1 MTLPVFA
8 DFDTGVDDAVAL
20 VYLLASPDAEL
31 VGIAAT
37 GGNVAVQQ
45 VCRNNLAL
53 LELCGATGVPVS
65 KGADGPAR
73 TAENI
78 HGPQGLGYAELPPGT
93 GQLTGYDAAAAW
105 VAAAREHPGQLI
117 GLATGPLTNLAL
129 ALRTEPALPTLL
141 RRLVIMGGAFS
152 GERSGWAEFNIG
164 FDPEAAAEVFTT
176 WGTVA
181 PQRLP
186 IVCGLDLTRHIAI
199 TPAIMARLSAPADSP
214 VVQRGST
221 QESRSWDHRM
231 NPVVQRGSTQ
241 ESRSWDH
248 RISPVVQRGSTQE
261 SRSWD
266 HRMSPVVRM
275 LNDALRFYFEAHEAH
290 GHGYLAYLHDPLAA
304 AVALEPTLVT
314 TRQAAVRVEL
324 APGDARG
331 RTVPDWDAAQPNALI
346 GVGVDPAVFFDRF
359 VQRVSAF
366 AGSLPPNVH

>member
-164 FDPEAAAEVFTT
+164 FDPEAAAEVFTI
-176 WGTVA
+176 WGKVA

-199 TPAIMARLSAPADSP
+199 TPAILAELPEDSP
-214 VVQRGST
+214 VVQTLG
-221 QESRSWDHRM
+221 
-231 NPVVQRGSTQ
+231 
-241 ESRSWDH
+241 
-248 RISPVVQRGSTQE
+248 
-261 SRSWD
+261 
-266 HRMSPVVRM
+266 
-275 LNDALRFYFEAHEAH
+275 DALRFYFEAHEAH

-314 TRQAAVRVEL
+314 TRPAAVRVEL
-324 APGDARG
+324 APGDTRG
-331 RTVPDWDAAQPNALI
+331 RTIPDWDAAQPNALI
-346 GVGVDPAVFFDRF
+346 GVGIDPAAFFDRF

-366 AGSLPPNVH
+366 AGHTPPNV

>member
-31 VGIAAT
+31 VGIAST

-53 LELCGATGVPVS
+53 LELCGKTGVPVS
-65 KGADGPAR
+65 QGAEVPLNGPVH

-93 GQLTGYDAAAAW
+93 GQLTAYDAAAAW

-164 FDPEAAAEVFTT
+164 FDPEAAEQVFTA
-176 WGTVA
+176 WGAVA

-199 TPAIMARLSAPADSP
+199 TPAILARLAAPN
-214 VVQRGST
+214 R
-221 QESRSWDHRM
+221 RI
-231 NPVVQRGSTQ
+231 NPL
-241 ESRSWDH
+241 
-248 RISPVVQRGSTQE
+248 
-261 SRSWD
+261 
-266 HRMSPVVRM
+266 VRM
-275 LNDALRFYFEAHEAH
+275 LNDALRFYFEAHEAR
-290 GHGYLAYLHDPLAA
+290 GYGYLAYLHDPLAA

-314 TRQAAVRVEL
+314 TRPAAVRVEL
-324 APGDARG
+324 VPGDTRG
-331 RTVPDWDAAQPNALI
+331 RTIPDWDAAQPNALI
-346 GVGVDPAVFFDRF
+346 GVGVDPAAFFDRF

-366 AGSLPPNVH
+366 AGALPPNVH

>member
-1 MTLPVFA
+1 MTPPVFA

-20 VYLLASPDAEL
+20 VYLLSSPEAEL

-53 LELCGATGVPVS
+53 LELCGASGVPVS
-65 KGADGPAR
+65 QGADAPLNGPVH
-73 TAENI
+73 TAETL

-129 ALRTEPALPTLL
+129 TLRAEPALPTLV
-141 RRLVIMGGAFS
+141 RRLVIMGGAFE

-164 FDPEAAAEVFTT
+164 FDPEAAAEVFTA
-176 WGTVA
+176 WGAVA

-199 TPAIMARLSAPADSP
+199 TPAILARLAAPAD
-214 VVQRGST
+214 
-221 QESRSWDHRM
+221 
-231 NPVVQRGSTQ
+231 NPVVQRGSTK
-241 ESRSWDH
+241 ERRSWN
-248 RISPVVQRGSTQE
+248 R
-261 SRSWD
+261 
-266 HRMSPVVRM
+266 RMNPVVRM
-275 LNDALRFYFEAHEAH
+275 LNDALRFYFEAHEAR

-304 AVALEPTLVT
+304 AVALEPELVT
-314 TRQAAVRVEL
+314 TRPAALRVEL
-324 APGDARG
+324 APGAARG
-331 RTVPDWDAAQPNALI
+331 RTIPDWDARHPNALI

-359 VQRVSAF
+359 VQRVGAF
-366 AGSLPPNVH
+366 AGRLG

>member
-53 LELCGATGVPVS
+53 LELCGTTGVPVS
-65 KGADGPAR
+65 RGAEVPLNGPVH

-117 GLATGPLTNLAL
+117 GLTTGPLTNLAL

-164 FDPEAAAEVFTT
+164 FDPEAAAQVFTA
-176 WGTVA
+176 WGAVA

-199 TPAIMARLSAPADSP
+199 TPAILARLAAPA
-214 VVQRGST
+214 G
-221 QESRSWDHRM
+221 
-231 NPVVQRGSTQ
+231 NPVVQRGSTK
-241 ESRSWDH
+241 ERR
-248 RISPVVQRGSTQE
+248 RINPL
-261 SRSWD
+261 
-266 HRMSPVVRM
+266 VRM
-275 LNDALRFYFEAHEAH
+275 LNDALQFYFEAYEAR
-290 GHGYLAYLHDPLAA
+290 GYGYLAYLHDPLAA
-304 AVALEPTLVT
+304 GVALEPTLVT
-314 TRQAAVRVEL
+314 TRPAAVRVEL
-324 APGDARG
+324 APGDTRG
-331 RTVPDWDAAQPNALI
+331 RTIADWDAAQPNALI
-346 GVGVDPAVFFDRF
+346 GVGVDPAAFFVRF

-366 AGSLPPNVH
+366 AGALPPNVY

>member
-65 KGADGPAR
+65 RGADRLAH
-73 TAENI
+73 TAENS

-141 RRLVIMGGAFS
+141 RRLVIMGGTFS

-164 FDPEAAAEVFTT
+164 FDPEAAAEVFTA
-176 WGTVA
+176 WGAVA

-199 TPAIMARLSAPADSP
+199 TPAILARLAD
-214 VVQRGST
+214 
-221 QESRSWDHRM
+221 
-231 NPVVQRGSTQ
+231 N
-241 ESRSWDH
+241 
-248 RISPVVQRGSTQE
+248 RIN
-261 SRSWD
+261 
-266 HRMSPVVRM
+266 PVVRM
-275 LNDALRFYFEAHEAH
+275 LNDALRFYFEAHEARS
-290 GHGYLAYLHDPLAA
+290 HGYLAYLHDPLAA
-304 AVALEPTLVT
+304 AVALDPTLVT
-314 TRQAAVRVEL
+314 TRPAAVRVEL

-331 RTVPDWDAAQPNALI
+331 RTIPDWDAAQPNALI
-346 GVGVDPAVFFDRF
+346 GVSVDPAVFFDRF
-359 VQRVSAF
+359 VQRVSVF
-366 AGSLPPNVH
+366 AGSLPPNVR

>member
-199 TPAIMARLSAPADSP
+199 TPEILAELPADSP
-214 VVQRGST
+214 VVQ
-221 QESRSWDHRM
+221 
-231 NPVVQRGSTQ
+231 
-241 ESRSWDH
+241 
-248 RISPVVQRGSTQE
+248 
-261 SRSWD
+261 
-266 HRMSPVVRM
+266 M
-275 LNDALRFYFEAHEAH
+275 LGDALRFYFEAHEEH

-314 TRQAAVRVEL
+314 TRPAAVRVEL
-324 APGDARG
+324 APGDTRG
-331 RTVPDWDAAQPNALI
+331 RTIPDWDAAQPNALI
-346 GVGVDPAVFFDRF
+346 GVGIDPAAFFDRF
-359 VQRVSAF
+359 VQRVSVF
-366 AGSLPPNVH
+366 AGHTPPNV

>member
-31 VGIAAT
+31 VGIAST

-53 LELCGATGVPVS
+53 LELCGTTGVPVS
-65 KGADGPAR
+65 RGAEVPLNGPVH

-164 FDPEAAAEVFTT
+164 FDPEAAAQVFTA
-176 WGTVA
+176 WGAVA

-199 TPAIMARLSAPADSP
+199 TPAILARLAAPAD
-214 VVQRGST
+214 
-221 QESRSWDHRM
+221 
-231 NPVVQRGSTQ
+231 NPA
-241 ESRSWDH
+241 
-248 RISPVVQRGSTQE
+248 
-261 SRSWD
+261 
-266 HRMSPVVRM
+266 VRM
-275 LNDALRFYFEAHEAH
+275 LNDALRFYFEAHEAR
-290 GHGYLAYLHDPLAA
+290 GYGYLAYLHDPLAA

-314 TRQAAVRVEL
+314 TRPAAVRVEL
-324 APGDARG
+324 APGDTRG
-331 RTVPDWDAAQPNALI
+331 RTIPDWDAAQPNALI
-346 GVGVDPAVFFDRF
+346 GVGVDPAAFFDRF

-366 AGSLPPNVH
+366 AGALPPNVY

>member
-31 VGIAAT
+31 VGIAST

-53 LELCGATGVPVS
+53 LELCGATDVPVS
-65 KGADGPAR
+65 QGADRLAR

-93 GQLTGYDAAAAW
+93 GQLTGSDAAAAW

-117 GLATGPLTNLAL
+117 GLVTGPLTNLAL
-129 ALRTEPALPTLL
+129 ALRAEPALPTLL

-164 FDPEAAAEVFTT
+164 FDPEAAAEVLTT

-199 TPAIMARLSAPADSP
+199 TPAILARLSAPNRRMSP

-221 QESRSWDHRM
+221 KERRSWNR
-231 NPVVQRGSTQ
+231 
-241 ESRSWDH
+241 
-248 RISPVVQRGSTQE
+248 
-261 SRSWD
+261 
-266 HRMSPVVRM
+266 RMSPVVRM
-275 LNDALRFYFEAHEAH
+275 LNDALRFYFEAHEAR

-314 TRQAAVRVEL
+314 TRPAAVRVEL

-331 RTVPDWDAAQPNALI
+331 RTIPDWDAAQPNALI

-366 AGSLPPNVH
+366 ARALPPNVY

>member
-1 MTLPVFA
+1 MTPVFA

-20 VYLLASPDAEL
+20 VYLLASSDAEL

-65 KGADGPAR
+65 KGADEPLTGPAR
-73 TAENI
+73 TAENL
-78 HGPQGLGYAELPPGT
+78 HGPQGLGYAELPRGT
-93 GQLTGYDAAAAW
+93 GQLTGSDAAAAW
-105 VAAAREHPGQLI
+105 VAAAREHPGRLI

-129 ALRTEPALPTLL
+129 ALRAEPALPTLL

-176 WGTVA
+176 WGAVA

-199 TPAIMARLSAPADSP
+199 TPAILARLPN
-214 VVQRGST
+214 R
-221 QESRSWDHRM
+221 
-231 NPVVQRGSTQ
+231 
-241 ESRSWDH
+241 
-248 RISPVVQRGSTQE
+248 RIN
-261 SRSWD
+261 
-266 HRMSPVVRM
+266 PVVRM
-275 LNDALRFYFEAHEAH
+275 INDALRFYFEAHEAR

-314 TRQAAVRVEL
+314 TRPAAVRVEL
-324 APGDARG
+324 APGDTRG
-331 RTVPDWDAAQPNALI
+331 RTIPDWDAAQPNALI
-346 GVGVDPAVFFDRF
+346 GVSVDPTVFFDRF
-359 VQRVSAF
+359 VQRVGAF
-366 AGSLPPNVH
+366 AASLAPQGD

>member
-31 VGIAAT
+31 VGIAST

-53 LELCGATGVPVS
+53 LELCGTTGVPVS
-65 KGADGPAR
+65 RGAEVPLNGPVH

-164 FDPEAAAEVFTT
+164 FDPEAAAQVFTA
-176 WGTVA
+176 WGAVA

-199 TPAIMARLSAPADSP
+199 TPAILARLAAPA
-214 VVQRGST
+214 G
-221 QESRSWDHRM
+221 
-231 NPVVQRGSTQ
+231 NPA
-241 ESRSWDH
+241 
-248 RISPVVQRGSTQE
+248 
-261 SRSWD
+261 
-266 HRMSPVVRM
+266 VRM
-275 LNDALRFYFEAHEAH
+275 LNDALRFYFEAHEAR
-290 GHGYLAYLHDPLAA
+290 GYGYLAYLHDPLAA

-314 TRQAAVRVEL
+314 TRPAAVRVEL
-324 APGDARG
+324 APGDTRG
-331 RTVPDWDAAQPNALI
+331 RTIPDWDAAQPNALI
-346 GVGVDPAVFFDRF
+346 GVGVDPAAFFDRF

-366 AGSLPPNVH
+366 AGALPPNVY

>member
-20 VYLLASPDAEL
+20 VYLLANPDAEL

-37 GGNVAVQQ
+37 GGNVVVQQ

-65 KGADGPAR
+65 KGADTPLNGPAH

-78 HGPQGLGYAELPPGT
+78 HGPQGLGYAELPSGT
-93 GQLTGYDAAAAW
+93 GLLTGYSAAAAW
-105 VAAAREHPGQLI
+105 VAAARAHPGQLI
-117 GLATGPLTNLAL
+117 GLVTGPLTNLAL

-141 RRLVIMGGAFS
+141 HRLVIMGGAFS

-176 WGTVA
+176 WGAVA
-181 PQRLP
+181 PQQLP
-186 IVCGLDLTRHIAI
+186 IVCGLDLTRSIAI
-199 TPAIMARLSAPADSP
+199 TPAVLARLSAPAD
-214 VVQRGST
+214 
-221 QESRSWDHRM
+221 
-231 NPVVQRGSTQ
+231 NPVVQ
-241 ESRSWDH
+241 
-248 RISPVVQRGSTQE
+248 
-261 SRSWD
+261 
-266 HRMSPVVRM
+266 M
-275 LNDALRFYFEAHEAH
+275 LNDALRFYFEAHQAR

-314 TRQAAVRVEL
+314 TRPAALRIEL
-324 APGDARG
+324 APGDTRG
-331 RTVPDWDAAQPNALI
+331 RTIPDWDAAQPNALI

-366 AGSLPPNVH
+366 AGSLPPPPPSRGR

>member
-1 MTLPVFA
+1 MTPVFA

-20 VYLLASPDAEL
+20 VYLLASSVAEL

-65 KGADGPAR
+65 KGADEPLNGPAR
-73 TAENI
+73 TAENL

-93 GQLTGYDAAAAW
+93 GRLTGSDAAAAW
-105 VAAAREHPGQLI
+105 VAAAREHPGRLI

-129 ALRTEPALPTLL
+129 ALRAEPALPTLL

-164 FDPEAAAEVFTT
+164 FDPEAAAEVFTA
-176 WGTVA
+176 WGAVA

-199 TPAIMARLSAPADSP
+199 TPAILARLAQSA
-214 VVQRGST
+214 
-221 QESRSWDHRM
+221 DH
-231 NPVVQRGSTQ
+231 P
-241 ESRSWDH
+241 
-248 RISPVVQRGSTQE
+248 I
-261 SRSWD
+261 
-266 HRMSPVVRM
+266 VRM
-275 LNDALRFYFEAHEAH
+275 INDALRFYFEAHEAR

-314 TRQAAVRVEL
+314 TRPAAVRVEL

-331 RTVPDWDAAQPNALI
+331 RTIPDWDAAQPNALI
-346 GVGVDPAVFFDRF
+346 GVGVDPTAFFDRF
-359 VQRVSAF
+359 EQRVGAF
-366 AGSLPPNVH
+366 AASLAPRDD

>member
-199 TPAIMARLSAPADSP
+199 TPAILAELPADSP
-214 VVQRGST
+214 VVQ
-221 QESRSWDHRM
+221 
-231 NPVVQRGSTQ
+231 
-241 ESRSWDH
+241 
-248 RISPVVQRGSTQE
+248 
-261 SRSWD
+261 
-266 HRMSPVVRM
+266 M
-275 LNDALRFYFEAHEAH
+275 LGDALRFYFEAHEAH

-314 TRQAAVRVEL
+314 TRPAAVRVEL